1 MVIHSNQH
9 EDKFAH
15 MITNLQC
22 STKKSTDGVET
33 AKKGMKIVCR
43 SVLMQL
49 FIARKP
55 FPVRVL
61 STPNFSIFFNAIVFN
76 IPERK
81 NWIEIMIVC
90 RLYAVL

>member
-1 MVIHSNQH
+1 V
-9 EDKFAH
+9 F
-15 MITNLQC
+15 
-22 STKKSTDGVET
+22 
-33 AKKGMKIVCR
+33 
-43 SVLMQL
+43 MQL

-55 FPVRVL
+55 FPVRVF